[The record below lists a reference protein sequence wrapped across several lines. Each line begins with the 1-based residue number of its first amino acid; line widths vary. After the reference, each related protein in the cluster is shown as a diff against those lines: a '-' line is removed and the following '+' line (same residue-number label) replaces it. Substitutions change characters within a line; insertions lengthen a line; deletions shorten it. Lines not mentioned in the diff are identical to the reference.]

1 MIAEQ
6 KISNPYISTIG
17 LRSLKS
23 DVEKV
28 MKIDNE
34 FCEAVRA
41 QTNDFNLMY
50 EAWNAYFAVD
60 GGQWEIQKVAKL
72 VSEERIPRSYDII
85 SPKVDTLAGALVSEL
100 PDMDWTPVEGE
111 RTTAT
116 EAVKDSWYADKELTN
131 SEWELMLTIRDGLVH
146 CGWCQLIENTTY
158 GKPVIGIQRI
168 MPGFLVPSPYWV
180 QESDR
185 YLEKVFRVGY
195 LTPEQLKAKYK
206 SKSEEIEEAINIIK
220 RRGHEELPANA
231 ADQRRRYVGRIADQY
246 KVIEEHSLEHISTSR
261 LVGVRIETNQA
272 TGEPTGHIRW
282 MPFPI
287 TKDRQRLEHFA
298 GINQI
303 SWETVEEVP
312 YEDTVHKV
320 NTICPEFDRSI
331 LLEADGKSKIQTKG
345 LPFYHFT
352 VTRFNGRNK
361 GIVASMLDPQ
371 RTLNERESL
380 ISELISKANGGADLV
395 DENVFKDDK
404 DRANFVKNAN
414 KPGYKHFIDMS
425 QSKTGAP
432 VVNIGSN
439 QYPAQILDQISRIYD
454 RVLPMVSRVS
464 DSMSAVTETGKSGI
478 LFEREIQINRIG
490 NLLMDK
496 GIKNMMDGIAEGY
509 FLQWQISYA
518 GIYREIT
525 SRDGK
530 RKIKLNE
537 RFVDSNGKE
546 MIRNAVGYVPRC
558 RALITESTRS
568 PTYQMRYRMIFSEIL
583 QNINPQINPE
593 HYNYVFN
600 KFMST
605 LDLPEKDKA
614 ELEAM
619 NRMLET
625 KTKMQYVQQI
635 MQIHAGTKAASL
647 EAANA
652 DAQLN
657 MLMQQI
663 QAAGGQPAQPAI
675 PEQLNDAADDV
686 VEIAGPEEKSPVA
699 AGSDVTEV

>member
-6 KISNPYISTIG
+6 KVFNPYISTIG
-17 LRSLKS
+17 LRNLKS

-28 MKIDNE
+28 MKIENE
-34 FCEAVRA
+34 FSEAVRA

-60 GGQWEIQKVAKL
+60 GGQWELQKALKL
-72 VSEERIPRSYDII
+72 KSEDRIIRSYDVI
-85 SPKVDTLAGALVSEL
+85 SPKVDILAGALIAEL

-111 RTTAT
+111 KTTAT
-116 EAVKDSWYADKELTN
+116 EAIKHSWYADKELTN

-168 MPGFLVPSPYWV
+168 MPGFLVPSPYWI

-185 YLEKVFRVGY
+185 YLEKAYRIGY
-195 LTPEQLKAKYK
+195 LTPEQIKAKYK
-206 SKSEEIEEAINIIK
+206 TKAEEIDEAIKIIRK
-220 RRGHEELPANA
+220 RGHEELPSNA
-231 ADQRRRYVGRIADQY
+231 SEQRRRYVGRIADSY
-246 KVIEEHSLEHISTSR
+246 KVIEEHQIEHVESSR
-261 LVGVRIETNQA
+261 LVGVKIEISQA
-272 TGEPTGHIRW
+272 TGEPTGHVRW
-282 MPFPI
+282 VPFPL
-287 TKDRQRLEHFA
+287 TKDRQKLEHFA

-303 SWETVEEVP
+303 DWSTVEEVP
-312 YEDTVHKV
+312 YSDSIHKV
-320 NTICPEFDRSI
+320 NTVCPDFDRSI
-331 LLEADGKSKIQTKG
+331 VLEGEGKSKIQTKG

-361 GIVASMLDPQ
+361 GIVASLLDPQ
-371 RTLNERESL
+371 RTINERESL
-380 ISELISKANGGADLV
+380 ISELISKANGGSDLV
-395 DENVFKDDK
+395 DESVFKDDN
-404 DRANFVKNAN
+404 DRAKFVKNAN
-414 KPGYKHFIDMS
+414 KPGYKHFVDMS
-425 QSKTGAP
+425 QSRTGVP
-432 VVNIGSN
+432 VHNIGSN
-439 QYPAQILDQISRIYD
+439 QYPAQVLDQITRIYD
-454 RVLPMVSRVS
+454 RVVPMASRVS
-464 DSMSAVTETGKSGI
+464 DSMSAVTESGKSGI

-509 FLQWQISYA
+509 FFQWQISYA
-518 GIYREIT
+518 GIPREIT

-537 RFVDSNGKE
+537 RFIDSTGKE

-568 PTYQMRYRMIFSEIL
+568 PTYQMRYRMIYSEIL
-583 QNINPQINPE
+583 QNINPQTNPE

-614 ELEAM
+614 ELEAV
-619 NRMLET
+619 NRMIET

-635 MQIHAGTKAASL
+635 MQIHAGTKVASL
-647 EAANA
+647 EAVNA
-652 DAQLN
+652 DAQLS

-663 QAAGGQPAQPAI
+663 QASGGQPAQPAI
-675 PEQLNDAADDV
+675 PEQLNDATDDV
-686 VEIAGPEEKSPVA
+686 IEPAGPEENVPVA